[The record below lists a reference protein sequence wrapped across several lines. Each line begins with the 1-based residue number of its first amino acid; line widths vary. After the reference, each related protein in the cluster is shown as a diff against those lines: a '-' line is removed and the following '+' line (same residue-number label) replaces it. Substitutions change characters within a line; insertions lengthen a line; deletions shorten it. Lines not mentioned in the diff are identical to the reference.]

1 MLKMEVKN
9 RLLNFKNAYIYQNDD
24 WFKFSLDSVL
34 LANFVTINLRTKKI
48 LDLATGNAPIPM
60 LLTYRTKAEVY
71 GVELQEEIYNLGQ
84 KSIVEN
90 DMLDQIHLLNIDVK
104 NTNEYLGFEKFD
116 VVTCNPPYFKT
127 NNEKLL
133 NDDNIKAIARH
144 EIFLSLDDV
153 CKIASNSLKN
163 KGIFALV
170 HRPERFLEILDTMR
184 KYNIEPKKIQ
194 FVYPKI
200 EKEANIVL
208 IEGIKNG
215 NSGLKLLNPII
226 VYDENNNYNI
236 SIKKMFEE

>member
-1 MLKMEVKN
+1 MEVKN

-90 DMLDQIHLLNIDVK
+90 DMLNQIHLLNIDVK

-153 CKIASNSLKN
+153 CMIASNSLKN

>member
-1 MLKMEVKN
+1 MEVRN
-9 RLLNFKNAYIYQNDD
+9 RLLNFQNAYIYQNDD

-60 LLTYRTKAEVY
+60 LLTYRTKAKVY
-71 GVELQEEIYNLGQ
+71 GVEIQKEIYELGK
-84 KSIVEN
+84 KSIIEN
-90 DMLDQIHLLNIDVK
+90 NMLNQINLYNFDVK
-104 NTNEYLGFEKFD
+104 DLNKHFGVEQFD
-116 VVTCNPPYFKT
+116 VVTCNPPYFRT
-127 NNEKLL
+127 NDKELL
-133 NDDNIKAIARH
+133 NDNKIKAIARH
-144 EIFLSLDDV
+144 EIFLNLDDV
-153 CKIASNSLKN
+153 CNIASKSLKN

-184 KYNIEPKKIQ
+184 KYNIEPKRIQ

-200 EKEANIVL
+200 EKEANMVL

-215 NSGLKLLNPII
+215 NSGIKFLNPII
-226 VYDENNNYNI
+226 VYDEENNYNK

>member
-1 MLKMEVKN
+1 MEVKN

-90 DMLDQIHLLNIDVK
+90 DMLNQIHLLNIDVK

-153 CKIASNSLKN
+153 CMIASNSLKN

-170 HRPERFLEILDTMR
+170 HRPERLLEILDTMR

>member
-1 MLKMEVKN
+1 MEVKN

-90 DMLDQIHLLNIDVK
+90 DMLNQIHLLNIDVK

-144 EIFLSLDDV
+144 EIFLSLDVV
-153 CKIASNSLKN
+153 CMIASNSLKN

-170 HRPERFLEILDTMR
+170 HRPERLLEILDTMR

-194 FVYPKI
+194 FVYSKI

>member
-1 MLKMEVKN
+1 MEVKN

-90 DMLDQIHLLNIDVK
+90 DMLNQIHLLNIDVK

-153 CKIASNSLKN
+153 CMIASNSLKN

-170 HRPERFLEILDTMR
+170 HRPERLLEILDTMR

-215 NSGLKLLNPII
+215 NSGLKLLNPIV

>member
-1 MLKMEVKN
+1 MEVKN

-90 DMLDQIHLLNIDVK
+90 DMLNQIHLLNIDVK

-127 NNEKLL
+127 NNEK
-133 NDDNIKAIARH
+133 
-144 EIFLSLDDV
+144 FY
-153 CKIASNSLKN
+153 
-163 KGIFALV
+163 
-170 HRPERFLEILDTMR
+170 ERFVRRFAENASSTTTYTVSFYGVYEDPPKASVEIKSKSNTFNVMGDSETFDMTER
-184 KYNIEPKKIQ
+184 IDAI
-194 FVYPKI
+194 
-200 EKEANIVL
+200 
-208 IEGIKNG
+208 IEGNAI
-215 NSGLKLLNPII
+215 
-226 VYDENNNYNI
+226 
-236 SIKKMFEE
+236 

>member
-1 MLKMEVKN
+1 MEVRN
-9 RLLNFKNAYIYQNDD
+9 RLLNFKNTYIYQNDD

-60 LLTYRTKAEVY
+60 LLTYRTKAKIY
-71 GVELQEEIYNLGQ
+71 GVEIQKEIYELGQ
-84 KSIVEN
+84 KSVIEN
-90 DMLDQIHLLNIDVK
+90 NMLNQINLFNFDVK
-104 NTNEYLGFEKFD
+104 DLNKHLGFEQFD

-127 NNEKLL
+127 NDKKLF
-133 NDDNIKAIARH
+133 NDNKIKAIARH
-144 EIFLSLDDV
+144 EIFLNLDDV
-153 CKIASNSLKN
+153 CSIASKSLKN

-184 KYNIEPKKIQ
+184 KYNIEPKRIQ
-194 FVYPKI
+194 FVHPKM
-200 EKEANIVL
+200 EKEANMVL

-215 NSGLKLLNPII
+215 NSGIKLLNPII
-226 VYDENNNYNI
+226 VYDEENNYNK

>member
-1 MLKMEVKN
+1 MEVRN
-9 RLLNFKNAYIYQNDD
+9 RLLNFKDAYIYQNDD

-34 LANFVTINLRTKKI
+34 LTNFVTINLRTKKI

-60 LLTYRTKAEVY
+60 LLTYRTKAQIF
-71 GVELQEEIYNLGQ
+71 GIELQKEIYDLGQ
-84 KSIVEN
+84 KSIIEN
-90 DMLDQIHLLNIDVK
+90 DMSNQIHLLNIDIK
-104 NTNEYLGFEKFD
+104 DTNKYLGFEQFD

-127 NNEKLL
+127 NNKELL
-133 NDDNIKAIARH
+133 NDDKIKAIARH
-144 EIFLSLDDV
+144 EIFLNIDNV
-153 CKIASNSLKN
+153 CNIASNSLKN

-200 EKEANIVL
+200 EKEANMVL

-215 NSGLKLLNPII
+215 NCGVKLLNPII
-226 VYDENNNYNI
+226 VYDEDNNYN
-236 SIKKMFEE
+236 SNIKKMFEE

>member
-1 MLKMEVKN
+1 MEVKN

-90 DMLDQIHLLNIDVK
+90 DMLNQIHLLNIDVK
-104 NTNEYLGFEKFD
+104 NTNEYLGFEQFD

-133 NDDNIKAIARH
+133 NDDKIKAIARH

-170 HRPERFLEILDTMR
+170 HRPERLLEILDTMR

-200 EKEANIVL
+200 QKEANMVL
-208 IEGIKNG
+208 IEGIKNS
-215 NSGLKLLNPII
+215 NHGLKLLNPII
-226 VYDENNNYNI
+226 VYDENKNYNI